1 VKSVPITTNV
11 ANSNP
16 GHGDTGE
23 TTQWPNEK
31 GQKFH
36 FVLRSIAAYDVVD
49 ILYLYVL
56 QMFSSIITV
65 SSS

>member
-11 ANSNP
+11 ASSNP

-36 FVLRSIAAYDVVD
+36 FVLRSIYK
-49 ILYLYVL
+49 
-56 QMFSSIITV
+56 
-65 SSS
+65 